1 MMDSEGAKEMGA
13 AMETVV
19 VWVLAC
25 LLYWWGLL

>member
-1 MMDSEGAKEMGA
+1 MMEDEAPRRMGA

-19 VWVLAC
+19 VWVLAT